1 MAASAES
8 AGSVAD
14 SLRQIDSNA
23 KSWPAK
29 VIKQPAPQTSVASL
43 WQKHYQT
50 TNSSKQFIHIC
61 QSSPISPGTGRFSRH
76 FPISGEFDHVKNRLG
91 QLLLHRPQ
99 QRLAP
104 QALLRFV

>member
-50 TNSSKQFIHIC
+50 TNSSKQF
-61 QSSPISPGTGRFSRH
+61 
-76 FPISGEFDHVKNRLG
+76 PISGEFDHVKNRLG